1 MKQIKLTKLRES
13 PDPTHPN
20 NIPEGDWRIG
30 TADYMPKVGTGFLL
44 NFVTIKNGMK
54 VQTGSFFYTS
64 NVVEIIDD
72 TTFRTLNSIYK
83 IEILKDNVEL
93 QDIL

>member
-13 PDPTHPN
+13 TNPLHPN
-20 NIPEGDWRIG
+20 NIPEGENRIG
-30 TADYMPKVGTGFLL
+30 TADYMPKVGSGFLL
-44 NFVTIKNGMK
+44 NFVTSKNGIK
-54 VQTGSFFYTS
+54 VQAGSFFYTS

-83 IEILKDNVEL
+83 IEILKDNVKL